1 MFNPLIFSLMKK
13 VMLVMSML
21 LLFVCSAFA
30 QAEVSNEGTQI
41 ILDLSTFT
49 GIVTVISSV
58 VTQIFKLIP
67 TIDGSK
73 IAKIGISVAVGIV
86 VCMLAWV
93 LKISEPLAGLIW
105 WQTLIYGVAAGL
117 SGCGFYDLV
126 KVVWELFKPKDEV
139 IHID

>member
-1 MFNPLIFSLMKK
+1 MKK
-13 VMLVMSML
+13 IVLVMSML
-21 LLFVCSAFA
+21 LLFVGGAFA
-30 QAEVSNEGTQI
+30 QTEVSNEGTQI
-41 ILDLSTFT
+41 ILDLSTFG
-49 GIVTVISSV
+49 GIVALISSA
-58 VTQIFKLIP
+58 VTQIFKAFP
-67 TIDGSK
+67 SIDGSK

-105 WQTLIYGVAAGL
+105 WQTLVYGVAAGL

-139 IHID
+139 IHLD

>member
-1 MFNPLIFSLMKK
+1 MKK
-13 VMLVMSML
+13 IVLVMSILM
-21 LLFVCSAFA
+21 LFVCGAFA
-30 QAEVSNEGTQI
+30 QTEVSNEGTQI
-41 ILDLSTFT
+41 ILDLSTFG
-49 GIVTVISSV
+49 GIVAVISSV

-67 TIDGSK
+67 AIDGSK
-73 IAKIGISVAVGIV
+73 IAKIGISVGVGII

-126 KVVWELFKPKDEV
+126 KVVWDLVKPKDEV
-139 IHID
+139 IHLD

>member
-1 MFNPLIFSLMKK
+1 MKK
-13 VMLVMSML
+13 IVLVMSML
-21 LLFVCSAFA
+21 LLFVGGAFA
-30 QAEVSNEGTQI
+30 QTEVSNEGTQI

-49 GIVTVISSV
+49 GIVAVISSV

-67 TIDGSK
+67 AIDGSK

-105 WQTLIYGVAAGL
+105 WQTLVYGVAAGL

-139 IHID
+139 IHLD

>member
-1 MFNPLIFSLMKK
+1 MKK
-13 VMLVMSML
+13 IVLVMSML
-21 LLFVCSAFA
+21 LLFVGGAFA
-30 QAEVSNEGTQI
+30 QTEVSNEETQI
-41 ILDLSTFT
+41 ILDLSTFG
-49 GIVTVISSV
+49 GIVALISSA
-58 VTQIFKLIP
+58 VTQIFKAFP
-67 TIDGSK
+67 SIDGSK

-126 KVVWELFKPKDEV
+126 KVVWDLVKPKDEV
-139 IHID
+139 IHLD

>member
-1 MFNPLIFSLMKK
+1 MK
-13 VMLVMSML
+13 VVLYIICFIMLCVDQI
-21 LLFVCSAFA
+21 SA
-30 QAEVSNEGTQI
+30 QTGIVSEGSQI

-49 GIVTVISSV
+49 GIVAVISSV

-67 TIDGSK
+67 DIDGSK
-73 IAKIGISVAVGIV
+73 IAKIGISVAVGIA

-126 KVVWELFKPKDEV
+126 KVVWELFKPKEDV
-139 IHID
+139 IHLD

>member
-1 MFNPLIFSLMKK
+1 MKK
-13 VMLVMSML
+13 IVLVMSML
-21 LLFVCSAFA
+21 LFFVCGVFA
-30 QAEVSNEGTQI
+30 QTEISNEGTQI
-41 ILDLSTFT
+41 ILDLSTFG
-49 GIVTVISSV
+49 GIVAVISSV

-67 TIDGSK
+67 AIDGSK

-139 IHID
+139 IHLD

>member
-1 MFNPLIFSLMKK
+1 MKK
-13 VMLVMSML
+13 IVLVMSML

-30 QAEVSNEGTQI
+30 QTEVSNEGTQI
-41 ILDLSTFT
+41 ILDLSTFG
-49 GIVTVISSV
+49 GIVAVISPV

-67 TIDGSK
+67 AIDGSK
-73 IAKIGISVAVGIV
+73 IAKIGISVGVGII

-93 LKISEPLAGLIW
+93 LKVSEPLAGLIW
-105 WQTLIYGVAAGL
+105 WQTLVYGVAAGL

-139 IHID
+139 IHLD

>member
-1 MFNPLIFSLMKK
+1 MKK
-13 VMLVMSML
+13 IVLVMSML
-21 LLFVCSAFA
+21 LLFVGGAFA
-30 QAEVSNEGTQI
+30 QTEVSNEGTQI

-49 GIVTVISSV
+49 CIVAVISSV

-67 TIDGSK
+67 AIDGSK

-86 VCMLAWV
+86 VCMLSWL
-93 LKISEPLAGLIW
+93 LKVSEPLAGLIW

-126 KVVWELFKPKDEV
+126 KVVWDLVKPKDEV
-139 IHID
+139 IHLD

>member
-1 MFNPLIFSLMKK
+1 MKK
-13 VMLVMSML
+13 IVLVMSML
-21 LLFVCSAFA
+21 MLFVCGVFA
-30 QAEVSNEGTQI
+30 QTEVSNEGTQI

-67 TIDGSK
+67 AIDGSK
-73 IAKIGISVAVGIV
+73 IAKIGISVGVGII

-139 IHID
+139 IHLD

>member
-1 MFNPLIFSLMKK
+1 MKK
-13 VMLVMSML
+13 IVLVMSML
-21 LLFVCSAFA
+21 LLFVCGVFA
-30 QAEVSNEGTQI
+30 QTEVSNEGTQI
-41 ILDLSTFT
+41 ILDLSTFG
-49 GIVTVISSV
+49 GIVAVISPV

-67 TIDGSK
+67 AIDGSK
-73 IAKIGISVAVGIV
+73 IAKIGISVVVGIV

-139 IHID
+139 IHLD

>member
-1 MFNPLIFSLMKK
+1 MKK
-13 VMLVMSML
+13 IVLVMSML
-21 LLFVCSAFA
+21 MLFVGSVFA
-30 QAEVSNEGTQI
+30 QTEVTSEGAQFAI
-41 ILDLSTFT
+41 DLSTFG
-49 GIVTVISSV
+49 GIVAVISPV

-67 TIDGSK
+67 AIDGSK
-73 IAKIGISVAVGIV
+73 IAKIGISVGVGII

-105 WQTLIYGVAAGL
+105 WQTLVYGVAAGL

-139 IHID
+139 IHLD

>member
-1 MFNPLIFSLMKK
+1 MKK
-13 VMLVMSML
+13 IVLVMSML
-21 LLFVCSAFA
+21 LLFVCGAFA
-30 QAEVSNEGTQI
+30 QTEVSNEGTQI

-49 GIVTVISSV
+49 GIVAVISSV
-58 VTQIFKLIP
+58 VTPIFKLIP
-67 TIDGSK
+67 AIDGSK

-117 SGCGFYDLV
+117 SRCGFYDLV
-126 KVVWELFKPKDEV
+126 KVVWELFKPKDV
-139 IHID
+139 IHLD

>member
-1 MFNPLIFSLMKK
+1 MKK
-13 VMLVMSML
+13 IVLVMSML
-21 LLFVCSAFA
+21 MLFVCGAFA
-30 QAEVSNEGTQI
+30 QTEVSNEGTQI
-41 ILDLSTFT
+41 IFDLSTFG
-49 GIVTVISSV
+49 GIVAVISPV

-67 TIDGSK
+67 AIDGSK
-73 IAKIGISVAVGIV
+73 VAKIGISVAVGIV

-126 KVVWELFKPKDEV
+126 KVVWELFKPKDV
-139 IHID
+139 IHLD

>member
-1 MFNPLIFSLMKK
+1 MKK
-13 VMLVMSML
+13 IVLVMSML
-21 LLFVCSAFA
+21 MLFVCGVFA
-30 QAEVSNEGTQI
+30 QTEVSNEGTQI
-41 ILDLSTFT
+41 ILDLSTFG
-49 GIVTVISSV
+49 GIVAVISSV

-67 TIDGSK
+67 AIDGSK

-139 IHID
+139 IHLD

>member
-1 MFNPLIFSLMKK
+1 M
-13 VMLVMSML
+13 
-21 LLFVCSAFA
+21 A
-30 QAEVSNEGTQI
+30 
-41 ILDLSTFT
+41 
-49 GIVTVISSV
+49 VISSV
-58 VTQIFKLIP
+58 VTQIFKLVP
-67 TIDGSK
+67 SIDGSK

-139 IHID
+139 IRMD

>member
-1 MFNPLIFSLMKK
+1 MKK
-13 VMLVMSML
+13 IVLLMSML
-21 LLFVCSAFA
+21 MLFVCGVFA
-30 QAEVSNEGTQI
+30 QTEVSNEGTQI

-67 TIDGSK
+67 AIDGSR
-73 IAKIGISVAVGIV
+73 IAKIGISVGVGII
-86 VCMLAWV
+86 VCMLAWA

-139 IHID
+139 IHLD

>member
-1 MFNPLIFSLMKK
+1 MKK
-13 VMLVMSML
+13 IVLVMSML
-21 LLFVCSAFA
+21 LLFVCGVFA
-30 QAEVSNEGTQI
+30 QTEVSNEGTQI

-67 TIDGSK
+67 AIDGSK
-73 IAKIGISVAVGIV
+73 IAKIGISVGVGII

-126 KVVWELFKPKDEV
+126 KVIWELVRPKDEV
-139 IHID
+139 IHMD

>member
-1 MFNPLIFSLMKK
+1 MKK
-13 VMLVMSML
+13 IVLVMSML
-21 LLFVCSAFA
+21 MLFVCGAFA
-30 QAEVSNEGTQI
+30 QTEVSNEGTQI
-41 ILDLSTFT
+41 ILDLSTFG
-49 GIVTVISSV
+49 GIVAVISPV

-86 VCMLAWV
+86 VCMLAWL
-93 LKISEPLAGLIW
+93 LKVSEPLAGLIW

-139 IHID
+139 IHLD

>member
-1 MFNPLIFSLMKK
+1 MKK
-13 VMLVMSML
+13 IVLVMSML
-21 LLFVCSAFA
+21 MLFVCGVFA
-30 QAEVSNEGTQI
+30 QTEVSNEGTQI
-41 ILDLSTFT
+41 ILDLSTFG
-49 GIVTVISSV
+49 GIVAVISSV

-67 TIDGSK
+67 SIDGSK

-93 LKISEPLAGLIW
+93 LKVSEPLAGLIW

-139 IHID
+139 IHLD

>member
-1 MFNPLIFSLMKK
+1 MKK
-13 VMLVMSML
+13 IVLVMSML
-21 LLFVCSAFA
+21 LLFVCGAFA
-30 QAEVSNEGTQI
+30 QTEVSNEGTQI

-49 GIVTVISSV
+49 GIVAVISSV

-67 TIDGSK
+67 AIDGSK

-86 VCMLAWV
+86 VCMLSWL
-93 LKISEPLAGLIW
+93 LKVSEPLAGLIW

-139 IHID
+139 IHLD

>member
-1 MFNPLIFSLMKK
+1 MKK
-13 VMLVMSML
+13 IVLVMSML
-21 LLFVCSAFA
+21 LLFVCGVFA
-30 QAEVSNEGTQI
+30 QTEVSNEGTQI

-49 GIVTVISSV
+49 GIVAVISSV

-67 TIDGSK
+67 AIDGSK
-73 IAKIGISVAVGIV
+73 IAKIGISVAAGIV

-93 LKISEPLAGLIW
+93 LNISEPLAGLIW

-139 IHID
+139 IHLD

>member
-1 MFNPLIFSLMKK
+1 MKK
-13 VMLVMSML
+13 VMFVIVMMMI
-21 LLFVCSAFA
+21 FVSGVFA
-30 QAEVSNEGTQI
+30 QTEVTSEEAQFAI
-41 ILDLSTFT
+41 DLSTFG
-49 GIVTVISSV
+49 GIVGLISSA
-58 VTQIFKLIP
+58 VTQIFKAFP
-67 TIDGSK
+67 AIDGSR
-73 IAKIGISVAVGIV
+73 IAKIGISVGVGII

-139 IHID
+139 IHLD

>member
-1 MFNPLIFSLMKK
+1 MKK
-13 VMLVMSML
+13 IVLVMSML
-21 LLFVCSAFA
+21 LLFVGGAFA
-30 QAEVSNEGTQI
+30 QTEVSNEGTQI

-49 GIVTVISSV
+49 GIVAVISSV

-67 TIDGSK
+67 AIDGSK

-86 VCMLAWV
+86 VCMLSWL
-93 LKISEPLAGLIW
+93 LKVSEPLAGLIW
-105 WQTLIYGVAAGL
+105 WQILIYGVAAGL

-139 IHID
+139 IHLD

>member
-1 MFNPLIFSLMKK
+1 MKK
-13 VMLVMSML
+13 IVLVMSML
-21 LLFVCSAFA
+21 LFFVCGVFA
-30 QAEVSNEGTQI
+30 QTEISNEGTQI
-41 ILDLSTFT
+41 ILDLSTFG
-49 GIVTVISSV
+49 GIVAVISSV

-67 TIDGSK
+67 AIDGSK

-93 LKISEPLAGLIW
+93 LKVSEPLAGLIW

-139 IHID
+139 IHLD

>member
-1 MFNPLIFSLMKK
+1 MKK
-13 VMLVMSML
+13 IVLVMSML
-21 LLFVCSAFA
+21 LLFVCGVFA
-30 QAEVSNEGTQI
+30 QTEVSNEGTQI
-41 ILDLSTFT
+41 ILDLSTFG
-49 GIVTVISSV
+49 GIVAVISPV

-67 TIDGSK
+67 AIDGSK
-73 IAKIGISVAVGIV
+73 IAKIGISVGVGII

-139 IHID
+139 IHLD